1 MKELIEE
8 TKELINT
15 LYVTGE
21 IQHAHELKD
30 NIDKFNAKIE
40 ELETKVKELEKEVL
54 EVCELG
60 MKAVKNIIIP

>member
-30 NIDKFNAKIE
+30 NID
-40 ELETKVKELEKEVL
+40 EVL
-54 EVCELG
+54 Y
-60 MKAVKNIIIP
+60 